1 MNRPYSMFH
10 ISFILVMFLY
20 QFSVGCMILLA
31 LMPLKEVDIQFYRL
45 SSGLSSILMA
55 ISLFLAVYYPF
66 QLPQSFGVDRAAQGF
81 WPPLTLG
88 LYVLFFLLCTLLY
101 FRMRWKKAARAKL
114 ILRASALVGALA
126 LICEGFVYRPE
137 TLQGGLKDAVLPL
150 HFLTASMFLGVF
162 LLAMVFG
169 HWYLVKSMP
178 KRLLARMA
186 EMVIVVL
193 VARMVV
199 VFTTLWVYYHYVSGG
214 QVAVDNL
221 MDIARGHGL
230 FFWERIAAGLG
241 IPAVLSL
248 MIWKTAKIGAN
259 QSATGLLYVGVVF
272 VIIGEM
278 ISKYIFLLSGIP
290 I

>member
-1 MNRPYSMFH
+1 MFH

-20 QFSVGCMILLA
+20 QFAVGCMILLA

-45 SSGLSSILMA
+45 SSGLSALLMA
-55 ISLFLAVYYPF
+55 VGLFLQFYYPF
-66 QLPQSFGVDRAAQGF
+66 ELPKSFGVSSADARPWA
-81 WPPLTLG
+81 PLALG
-88 LYVLFFLLCTLLY
+88 LYVAFFLACLLLY
-101 FRMRWKKAARAKL
+101 VRMRLKKAHGAKAL
-114 ILRASALVGALA
+114 LYLTAILGATALA
-126 LICEGFVYRPE
+126 AEGLVYRPAQ
-137 TLQGGLKDAVLPL
+137 LYGGFKNAVLPL
-150 HFLTASMFLGVF
+150 HFLSAALFLGVF

-186 EMVIVVL
+186 ELLIAVL
-193 VARMVV
+193 VFRIAV
-199 VFTTLWVYYHYVSGG
+199 
-214 QVAVDNL
+214 VAVTFWIYYRQVPGGKAALDGL
-221 MDIARGHGL
+221 MDIARGHGI
-230 FFWERIAAGLG
+230 FFWERTLAGLG